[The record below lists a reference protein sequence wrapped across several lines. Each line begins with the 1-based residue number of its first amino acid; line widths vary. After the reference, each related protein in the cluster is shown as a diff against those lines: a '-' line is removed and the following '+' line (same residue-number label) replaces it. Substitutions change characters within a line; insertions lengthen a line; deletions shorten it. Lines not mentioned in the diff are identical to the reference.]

1 MKSIQVVLLIGMLI
15 ALPQSCTKTK
25 NNYEQEVLKVEN
37 DWSEAAIKGDVSALK
52 QLYADEFLATYPDG
66 STTNKSQE
74 IENYASGDFRLVSYK
89 FEDMK
94 VHVYGEV
101 AVVTCLNTIKATF
114 KDKDISGIYRGMDV
128 FVKRDGRWQC
138 VATQAAAV
146 ANK

>member
-1 MKSIQVVLLIGMLI
+1 MKSIRVVLLIGMLA

-37 DWSEAAIKGDVSALK
+37 DWSEAQIKHDVSAIK

-74 IENYASGDFRLVSYK
+74 IESFASGDLKLVSYK

-101 AVVTCLNTIKATF
+101 AVVTSLSTIKATF
-114 KDKDISGIYRGMDV
+114 KDKDVSGSYRGTDV

-138 VATQAAAV
+138 VATQGTVA

>member
-1 MKSIQVVLLIGMLI
+1 MKSIRVVLLIGMLI

-37 DWSEAAIKGDVSALK
+37 DWCEALIKRDGSALK
-52 QLYADEFLATYPDG
+52 QFTADEYLATNLDG
-66 STTNKSQE
+66 STTNKSQD
-74 IENYASGDFRLVSYK
+74 IESFASGDFKLVSYK

-94 VHVYGEV
+94 VHLYGEV
-101 AVVTCLNTIKATF
+101 AVVTSLCTMKGTV
-114 KDKDISGIYRGMDV
+114 KDKDVSGKYRGTDV

-138 VATQAAAV
+138 VATQGTVV